1 MVRAGKAHDA
11 VRAYK
16 GGFYLRGLRAVSPRK
31 QHELKFTRGMR
42 DNTGKGTEALLGSI
56 LKSSWKN
63 GAGVCQ
69 GLKRAQVVRTK
80 REA

>member
-1 MVRAGKAHDA
+1 MVRSGKAHGA

-16 GGFYLRGLRAVSPRK
+16 DGFYLQGIRAVSLRK
-31 QHELKFTRGMR
+31 QRELKFTRGMR
-42 DNTGKGTEALLGSI
+42 DNTGKGTEALLGGI
-56 LKSSWKN
+56 LKASWKN

-69 GLKRAQVVRTK
+69 VLKRARVARTK